1 MDIIKT
7 DVYKQKMIERFPLDC
22 EIKSVSINGDGEIYA
37 CTSDGLKR
45 LKNGLWQD
53 YCDEKLYR
61 IVYCDGKGRVL
72 AAFESCVYIIT
83 DKGAELLYDFG
94 NTVTDIKLDEK
105 LYVLTISNVYV
116 ETDDD
121 ERFFNL
127 GNLEQKG
134 LYLAVG
140 SGRLCV
146 ADERCIQR
154 MEGKRR
160 TWRCIFPDHSTMPRI
175 TIQCI
180 AFDKNGY
187 LLVGANEGLFIYDY
201 RSGWYSKELIAAL
214 PEESVLSICVCDD
227 GSFLLGTDAGAIII
241 KNGMKKYLPATR
253 YAFDT
258 DVTAVAS
265 FNGDLYTVAKGGIT
279 RIYEQKMTLE
289 DKAWHFFEETE
300 KYFPRKQ
307 GYVTW
312 ISRFDGTDTSHITDN
327 DGLWTQCYVAALA
340 MCYAETKNEAVLKAA
355 RRSKDAM
362 LYLTKAPELK
372 GFTAR
377 AVRFPD
383 EADWGKGIDK
393 TGVIGEEWHRSS
405 DGTYEWLGE
414 TSSDE
419 MTGHYFGFCL
429 YYDLCATEEE
439 KTEIREAVC
448 AITDHILENDGYL
461 IDCDGK
467 PTSWACWNE
476 TALNTDSMWTWEKGV
491 NSLEMLNFLK
501 VSYHMSGDEK
511 YQKRYEELIKEHH
524 FLINAAFHK
533 RADGHTCHIDDNLA
547 MLNAM
552 SILRLEEDE
561 ATRQYLLMGL
571 ASHYDYERVED
582 NPYYAF
588 VYKAFTQAPCDIDS
602 CVKHLQDYPYD
613 IQNCRMINSKRRDYE
628 MSDES
633 VYWCGEPQLKKPFG
647 WDERPWNK
655 LGINPF
661 GIDGGSS
668 ERSDNGMSYMFIY
681 WLGRFLGLVE

>member
-1 MDIIKT
+1 MDVMKT
-7 DVYKQKMIERFPLDC
+7 GKYKQKMVEKYPVEG
-22 EIKSVSINGDGEIYA
+22 EIKSISVKNNGEIYA
-37 CTSDGLKR
+37 CTTDGLKR
-45 LKNGLWQD
+45 LKDGVWQD
-53 YCDEKLYR
+53 YCDNNIYS
-61 IVYCDGKGRVL
+61 IVYCDGNDRVL
-72 AAFESCVYIIT
+72 AALESSVYVIT

-94 NTVTDIKLDEK
+94 NQVTDIKFDGK
-105 LYVLTISNVYV
+105 LYVLTISNVF
-116 ETDDD
+116 EEADG
-121 ERFFNL
+121 EEKFFNL
-127 GNLEQKG
+127 GGLEQQG
-134 LYLAVG
+134 LCLAVG
-140 SGRLCV
+140 GGRLCV
-146 ADERCIQR
+146 SDNRCIQR

-160 TWRCIFPDHSTMPRI
+160 TWRCIFPEHSTMPRI
-175 TIQCI
+175 NINCI

-187 LLVGANEGLFIYDY
+187 LLVGAKEGLYLYDY
-201 RSGWYSKELIAAL
+201 KSGWYSKEQISAL
-214 PEESVLSICVCDD
+214 PEEGVLSICVCDD

-253 YAFDT
+253 YAYDT

-265 FNGDLYTVAKGGIT
+265 YNGELYTAAKGGIVK
-279 RIYEQKMTLE
+279 IYEQEMTLE
-289 DKAWHFFEETE
+289 DKAWHFFHETE

-307 GYVTW
+307 GFVTW
-312 ISRFDGTDTSHITDN
+312 ISSFDGTDTSHITDN
-327 DGLWTQCYVAALA
+327 DGLWTQCYVGALA
-340 MCYAETKNEAVLKAA
+340 MCYSLTKNEEVLKAA

-362 LYLTKAPELK
+362 LFLTRAPEIK

-439 KTEIREAVC
+439 KAEIREAVC
-448 AITDHILENDGYL
+448 AITDHILDNDGYL
-461 IDCDGK
+461 IDYDGK

-476 TALNTDSMWTWEKGV
+476 NALNSDSMWTWEKGI

-501 VSYHMSGDEK
+501 VTYHLSGDEK
-511 YQKRYEELIKEHH
+511 YQKKYEELIKEHH
-524 FLINAAFHK
+524 FLINSAYHK
-533 RADGHTCHIDDNLA
+533 CDDGHTCHIDDNLG

-552 SILRLEEDE
+552 SILRLEEDP
-561 ATRQYLLMGL
+561 AIRQYLLMGL
-571 ASHYDYERVED
+571 ASHFDYERIED

-588 VYKAFTQAPCDIDS
+588 IYRAFTQAPCDMDS

-613 IQNCRMINSKRRDYE
+613 IRNCLMINSKRKDYE
-628 MSDES
+628 MTDES
-633 VYWCGEPQLKKPFG
+633 VYWIGSPQLKRPFG

-661 GIDGGSS
+661 KIDGGSS
-668 ERSDNGMSYMFIY
+668 DRHDNGMSFILIY
-681 WLGRFLGLVE
+681 WIGRYFGIIE

>member
-1 MDIIKT
+1 MDTIKT
-7 DVYKQKMIERFPLDC
+7 GEYKQKMIERFPLDC
-22 EIKSVSINGDGEIYA
+22 EIKSVSVNGDGEIYA
-37 CTSDGLKR
+37 CTCDGLKR

-53 YCDEKLYR
+53 YCDEKLYSV
-61 IVYCDGKGRVL
+61 VYCDGKGRVL

-134 LYLAVG
+134 FYLAVG

-187 LLVGANEGLFIYDY
+187 LLVGTNEGLFIYDY

-561 ATRQYLLMGL
+561 AIRQYLLMGL

-613 IQNCRMINSKRRDYE
+613 IQNCRMINSKRKDYE

>member
-1 MDIIKT
+1 MDVFK
-7 DVYKQKMIERFPLDC
+7 VGAYKQKMIKKFPLNC
-22 EIKSVSINGDGEIYA
+22 EIKSVSIKNENEIYA
-37 CTSDGLKR
+37 CTSEGLAR
-45 LKNGLWQD
+45 LKDSQWNFLGD
-53 YCDEKLYR
+53 DR
-61 IVYCDGKGRVL
+61 IFSHVFCDGKGRVL
-72 AAFESCVYIIT
+72 ASYENAVYVIT
-83 DKGAELLYDFG
+83 DKGAELLYEFKG
-94 NTVTDIKLDEK
+94 EVTDMQFDEK
-105 LYVLTISNVYV
+105 LYVLTASNVYV
-116 ETDDD
+116 ETEDD
-121 ERFFNL
+121 EKFFNL
-127 GNLEQKG
+127 GNLEQQG

-140 SGRLCV
+140 SGRVCV
-146 ADERCIQR
+146 ADIRCIQR

-187 LLVGANEGLFIYDY
+187 LLVGAKEGLFIYDY
-201 RSGWYSKELIAAL
+201 KSGWYSKELISAL
-214 PEESVLSICVCDD
+214 PEESVLSICVCED

-253 YAFDT
+253 YAYDT
-258 DVTAVAS
+258 DVTAVAEL
-265 FNGDLYTVAKGGIT
+265 NGALYTVADGGIMK
-279 RIYEQKMTLE
+279 IYEQEMTLE
-289 DKAWHFFEETE
+289 EKAVHFFEETE

-312 ISRFDGTDTSHITDN
+312 ISKFDGTDTSHITDN
-327 DGLWTQCYVAALA
+327 DGLWTQSYIGALA
-340 MCYAETKNEAVLKAA
+340 MWYSITKDKKVLAAA

-362 LYLTKAPELK
+362 LFLTRAPEIK

-383 EADWGKGIDK
+383 EANWGKGIDK
-393 TGVIGEEWHRSS
+393 QGIIGQEWHRSS

-439 KTEIREAVC
+439 KAEIREAVC

-511 YQKRYEELIKEHH
+511 YQKKYEELIREHH

-533 RADGHTCHIDDNLA
+533 KADGHTCHIDDNLA

-552 SILRLEEDE
+552 CILRLEKDE
-561 ATRQYLLMGL
+561 AIRQYLLMGL
-571 ASHYDYERVED
+571 ASHFDYERIED
-582 NPYYAF
+582 NSYYAF
-588 VYKAFTQAPCDIDS
+588 IYKAFTGAPCDIDN
-602 CVKHLQDYPYD
+602 CVKHLKDYPYD
-613 IQNCRMINSKRRDYE
+613 IQNCKMINSKRKDYE
-628 MSDES
+628 MTDES
-633 VYWCGEPQLKKPFG
+633 VYWIGEPQLKKPFA
-647 WDERPWNK
+647 WDERPYNK

-661 GIDGGSS
+661 GIDGGNPD
-668 ERSDNGMSYMFIY
+668 RTDNGVSYIFIY
-681 WLGRFLGLVE
+681 WLGRFLGLIE